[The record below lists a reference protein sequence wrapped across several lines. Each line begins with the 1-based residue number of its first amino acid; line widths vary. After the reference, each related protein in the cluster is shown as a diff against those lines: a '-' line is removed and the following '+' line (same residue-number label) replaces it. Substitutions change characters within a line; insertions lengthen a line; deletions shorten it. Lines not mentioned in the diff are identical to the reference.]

1 MKTFART
8 GRSWAF
14 LRCCLLASL
23 AAIATSAF
31 AQAQIQIT
39 PLPEQKAASVMQ
51 LGAHELT
58 AADAQPWLDEQLGKA
73 MQQQPIAGAVVVVVK
88 DGNVLLD
95 KGYGYADV
103 AAKKP
108 VDPATTLFRVGS
120 LSKLFTWTAV
130 MQLVEQHK
138 LDLDADINRYLDF
151 SIPPRDG
158 KPITLRDLM
167 TNTAGFEEA
176 SKDLFVPDASALISN
191 EAWLKR
197 WVPARIY
204 PVGEVP
210 AASNYGAALAGYI
223 VQRVSKQPFEAYA
236 EQHIFQPLDMQ
247 HASFRQPLPPTL
259 QPDMALSYSA
269 ATEPPHPFELIP
281 AAPAGALSISGGD
294 MARFMIAHLQ
304 FGRAGE
310 AQLLEQPTVQTMH
323 GYARS
328 GVPGLHGMSLGF
340 ARMDRNDQQIL
351 GDTGS
356 TRFFHSEV
364 ALFTAQHAG
373 VFVAIDGDAD
383 KAVLRHVFDGFAD
396 RYFPALPQIKQPTLA
411 TALTHGAQL
420 VGSYLPSRI
429 SQSNF
434 RALRNVFVQTQ
445 VTMAPDGTLRTPMF
459 DSVVGP
465 AHWREIKPFLWLDD
479 ASGNHLS
486 AVMQDGKVRMLA
498 IDDTAPN
505 LVFLPVSGWQTAHWN
520 IELLVVT
527 LAIFL
532 LAALSWP
539 LAALLR
545 RLRHQPFALEDG
557 SARWYRLSRVTAIL
571 QLLFAAGWWMM
582 LPRLDTGTSQ
592 LDLRLR
598 LLQLVGWLAVLG
610 TVAVAVNA
618 WHAWRMHGGWWRK
631 LDSAILLIA
640 CFAATWFV
648 VSQHLLSLHL
658 NY

>member
-8 GRSWAF
+8 VRSWAF
-14 LRCCLLASL
+14 LRVCLLATL
-23 AAIATSAF
+23 ATLATGAF

-39 PLPEQKAASVMQ
+39 PLPEQKAASVTQ
-51 LGAHELT
+51 LGAHELGSG
-58 AADAQPWLDEQLGKA
+58 DVQPWLDELMGKA

-88 DGNVLLD
+88 DGNVLLS

-120 LSKLFTWTAV
+120 LSQLFTWTAV

-138 LDLDADINRYLDF
+138 LSLDVDINRYLDF
-151 SIPPRDG
+151 SIPSRDG

-167 TNTAGFEEA
+167 THTAGFEDV
-176 SKDLFVPDASALISN
+176 SKDLFVPDASALMSN

-197 WVPARIY
+197 RVPARIY

-210 AASNYGAALAGYI
+210 AASHYGAALAGYI
-223 VQRVSKQPFEAYA
+223 VQRVSKQPFETYV

-247 HASFRQPLPPTL
+247 HASFRQPLPPAL
-259 QPDMALSYSA
+259 QPDMALGYRSP
-269 ATEPPHPFELIP
+269 TEPPHAFELIP
-281 AAPAGALSISGGD
+281 ATPAAALSISGGD

-323 GYARS
+323 GYTRTS
-328 GVPGLHGMSLGF
+328 VPGLHGMSLGF
-340 ARMDRNDQQIL
+340 TQMDRNDQKIL

-364 ALFTAQHAG
+364 ALFTPQHVG
-373 VFVAIDGDAD
+373 VFVAIDGDVD
-383 KAVLRHVFDGFAD
+383 QTVLRQLFDGFAD
-396 RYFPALPQIKQPTLA
+396 RYFPSLPQIKPPTLA

-434 RALRNVFVQTQ
+434 RALRNLFTQTQ
-445 VTMAPDGTLRTPMF
+445 VTLAPDGTLRTPMF

-479 ASGNHLS
+479 ASGSRLS
-486 AVMQDGKVRMLA
+486 AVMQDGKVNMLA
-498 IDDTAPN
+498 IDDTAPS
-505 LVFLPVSGWQTAHWN
+505 LVFLPVPAGQMAQRN
-520 IELLVVT
+520 AVVVLVT

-539 LAALLR
+539 LAALMR
-545 RLRHQPFALEDG
+545 RLRQQPLAQDDG

-571 QLLFAAGWWMM
+571 QLLFAAGWWML

-610 TVAVAVNA
+610 TVAVAINA
-618 WHAWRMHGGWWRK
+618 WHAWRTPGGWWRK
-631 LDSAILLIA
+631 LDSVILLLTCLVAI
-640 CFAATWFV
+640 WFV
-648 VSQHLLSLHL
+648 GSQHLLSLSL